1 MFYCEIISGLWVGDI
16 DIMLHKKFIKENNI
30 NIIINCTQQI
40 AFPEVDVK
48 KVRIPFS
55 DRLEN
60 DIDLL
65 KQNKDKI
72 LEFIFNQ
79 LDVDNILICCYDG
92 LNISPFIVAIFLIK
106 YGEIK
111 KEDVRT
117 IIRTK
122 NNSITL
128 DYDNSLFDL

>member
-40 AFPEVDVK
+40 PFPEVDVTK
-48 KVRIPFS
+48 IRIPFS

-106 YGEIK
+106 YGEIT
-111 KEDVRT
+111 KEDVRS

-122 NNSITL
+122 NNTITL
-128 DYDNSLFDL
+128 DYDNNLFDL

>member
-40 AFPEVDVK
+40 AFPEVDVTK
-48 KVRIPFS
+48 IRIPFS

-72 LEFIFNQ
+72 LEFIFNK

-106 YGEIK
+106 YGEIT

-122 NNSITL
+122 NNTITL
-128 DYDNSLFDL
+128 DYDNNLFDL